1 MGTFNKAVADLMVK
15 NGGWTKPDSEDDP
28 HDAPDNPGAIVI
40 VEYDNAFGG
49 VSYGVTFVGERNPYR
64 YMNPS
69 ASIKNPRIYW
79 EADAL

>member
-1 MGTFNKAVADLMVK
+1 MGTFNKSSADRMIAGK
-15 NGGWTKPDSEDDP
+15 GWIEPDEVYP
-28 HDAPDNPGAIVI
+28 HNAPDNPRAIVI

-49 VSYGVTFVGERNPYR
+49 LSYGVTFEGDRSPYR

-69 ASIKNPRIYW
+69 ASIQNPRIYW